1 MFVAQFTEQL
11 LLIPEDVK
19 SNLVFGNIYI
29 LVNSFTLASFSIYV
43 IFKHHFTKKVDSS
56 GIQTWIVIEK
66 CEHVDHKV
74 GRRAFGGVF
83 VQYHSRHED
92 ETPGQVFIVKPKTNC
107 QKIEAGNVPR
117 LKKAT
122 LQKFLSDVFLKK

>member
-1 MFVAQFTEQL
+1 MAQLTEQL

-29 LVNSFTLASFSIYV
+29 LVNSFTPASFSIYV
-43 IFKHHFTKKVDSS
+43 IFKHHFTKKVDFS
-56 GIQTWIVIEK
+56 GIQTWIIIEK
-66 CEHVDHKV
+66 CEHADHKV
-74 GRRAFGGVF
+74 GRQALGGIL
-83 VQYHSRHED
+83 VQYHED
-92 ETPGQVFIVKPKTNC
+92 ETPEQVFIVKPKTNC

>member
-29 LVNSFTLASFSIYV
+29 LVNSFTPASFSIYV
-43 IFKHHFTKKVDSS
+43 IFKHHFTKKVDFS
-56 GIQTWIVIEK
+56 GIQTWIIIEK
-66 CEHVDHKV
+66 CEHADHKV
-74 GRRAFGGVF
+74 GRQALGGIL

-92 ETPGQVFIVKPKTNC
+92 ETPEQVFIVKPKTNC

-122 LQKFLSDVFLKK
+122 